1 MWILYDRKAYI
12 YAIVELYHPQ
22 LTTHANREEEIV
34 QIRGKNVQAY
44 LDKSNIFDKV
54 DVLFPPLP
62 LGFEKASIYGVAT
75 PWCMENAPVSWL
87 LVYYCFF
94 KAIGMGG

>member
-1 MWILYDRKAYI
+1 
-12 YAIVELYHPQ
+12 
-22 LTTHANREEEIV
+22 
-34 QIRGKNVQAY
+34 
-44 LDKSNIFDKV
+44 
-54 DVLFPPLP
+54 VLFPPLP

>member
-1 MWILYDRKAYI
+1 
-12 YAIVELYHPQ
+12 
-22 LTTHANREEEIV
+22 V

-75 PWCMENAPVSWL
+75 P
-87 LVYYCFF
+87 
-94 KAIGMGG
+94 